1 MMKSYHSSLYTV
13 KTLFRVESGDYLR
26 GGLFRFELPC
36 SSEKER
42 VKDGDCGRR
51 GHFLSALPIS
61 PISSLLTLNSSL
73 YLRSSLFSE
82 SLYNL
87 DQLFQKALLAEG
99 VELEEHGLTAAR
111 SDGGK
116 KQIGA
121 LGSMPKTT
129 QMSLF

>member
-1 MMKSYHSSLYTV
+1 MQ
-13 KTLFRVESGDYLR
+13 SGDYLR

-61 PISSLLTLNSSL
+61 PISSLSTLNSI
-73 YLRSSLFSE
+73 LFSE

-87 DQLFQKALLAEG
+87 DQLFQKVLLAEG
-99 VELEEHGLTAAR
+99 VELEEHG
-111 SDGGK
+111 
-116 KQIGA
+116 
-121 LGSMPKTT
+121 
-129 QMSLF
+129 